1 MKKNILA
8 AAFIAAASFS
18 AIEAAACTNF
28 IVAKKASAD
37 GSLICSYSTDN
48 YDKKQKN

>member
-18 AIEAAACTNF
+18 AIEADACTNF
-28 IVAKKASAD
+28 IVGKKASAVYQPESSR
-37 GSLICSYSTDN
+37 GYLHS
-48 YDKKQKN
+48 

>member
-18 AIEAAACTNF
+18 AIEADACTNF
-28 IVAKKASAD
+28 IVGKKASAD
-37 GSLICSYSTDN
+37 GSGICSYSAD
-48 YDKKQKN
+48 D